1 MLHNRQSI
9 DAAVWGGGGGHV
21 NRCVLEKKMK
31 EVTGL
36 FLQAYLSLGLH
47 LSCNNDDPKFA
58 SLMMLSREYVCS
70 MGRRGV
76 GNGGRCISSS

>member
-1 MLHNRQSI
+1 MVRGNCDINTQSI

-31 EVTGL
+31 EITGL

-47 LSCNNDDPKFA
+47 FSCNNEDRRFA
-58 SLMMLSREYVCS
+58 SLMTLSSEYAV
-70 MGRRGV
+70 V
-76 GNGGRCISSS
+76 WAGGE